1 MMEVNALQ
9 QVLSRYHQ
17 EAINDLSQLRGDK
30 VSSAIPV
37 SFINT
42 LKRVFENESNFRPSA
57 FHAFSLD
64 IIIDYIRRTHKL
76 YLQKK
81 LLEIEQSIHLLLQ
94 DYNDQ
99 HPLLVILHNFYAAYK
114 KDLTHHINEEENCL
128 LPYVEFLQQA
138 HLNGFNQY
146 EFFEKTRNYSLSTF
160 LDDHDDPDE
169 DLQRVRFSIL
179 RYNPP
184 CTNQTPYRILLSQLS
199 VFEKDLAVHAL
210 IEEKVLIPRAM
221 VLEKALIGSF
231 NAKIRLS

>member
-1 MMEVNALQ
+1 MEVNALQ

-17 EAINDLSQLRGDK
+17 EAVNDLSKLNSDK
-30 VSSAIPV
+30 LSSGIPV
-37 SFINT
+37 SFIKT
-42 LKRVFENESNFRPSA
+42 LKRVFEDENNFRPAA

-99 HPLLVILHNFYAAYK
+99 HPLLFILHNFYAAYK
-114 KDLTHHINEEENCL
+114 KDLTHHINDEESLL
-128 LPYVEFLQQA
+128 LPYIEYLQDA
-138 HLNGFNQY
+138 HLNGFDQY
-146 EFFEKTRNYSLSTF
+146 TFFEKTRNYSLDSF
-160 LDDHDDPDE
+160 LNGHDDPDE
-169 DLQRVRFSIL
+169 DLQRVRLSIL

-210 IEEKVLIPRAM
+210 IEEKVLIPRAL

-231 NAKIRLS
+231 NSRIRLS